1 MPQTQNIIGLVYD
14 FDKTLSPNSMQEDT
28 VFPYLGLDTA
38 KFWAETD
45 RLVAEDSFEA
55 ELAWMR
61 LLLEKE
67 EFRNLS
73 NQDLRNMGLSL
84 KYYAGV
90 PEIFKQ
96 LEEVLD
102 RPAYREYGVTIEHY
116 IITSGLREILEGSN
130 LRPYVKS
137 IFGSEIAEDS
147 AGKLGFPKRAI
158 SHTQKTQYL
167 FRINKGYLD
176 LQTDVNDHV
185 PHEDHRIPFKNMLYI
200 GDGPT
205 DVPCFAVMSQQEGHT
220 LAVYD
225 PADANS
231 FAKCM
236 QLRKANRVEE
246 IAEAN
251 YQKGTH
257 LWRLLEY
264 VITEIADGIVQ
275 RRRDSRE
282 ASIIA
287 APGH

>member
-28 VFPYLGLDTA
+28 VLPHLGLEPA

-45 RLVAEDSFEA
+45 RMVAEHSYEA

-61 LLLEKE
+61 LLLEVDD
-67 EFRNLS
+67 FRKLS
-73 NQDLRNMGLSL
+73 NQDLQHMGLSL
-84 KYYAGV
+84 KYYPGV
-90 PEIFKQ
+90 PEVFQQ
-96 LEEVLD
+96 LEAVLD
-102 RPAYREYGVTIEHY
+102 RPVYREYGVTIEHY
-116 IITSGLREILEGSN
+116 IITSGLREIVEGSN

-137 IFGSEIAEDS
+137 IFGSEIAEDAS
-147 AGKLGFPKRAI
+147 GKLSFPKRAI

-185 PHEDHRIPFKNMLYI
+185 PHEDHRIPFPNMVYV

-236 QLRKANRVEE
+236 QLRKAKRVEE

-275 RRRDSRE
+275 RRRSNQE
-282 ASIIA
+282 ASVIS

>member
-28 VFPYLGLDTA
+28 VLPYLGIEA
-38 KFWAETD
+38 AQFWAETD
-45 RLVAEDSFEA
+45 RKVAKDSYEA
-55 ELAWMR
+55 ELAWMQQ
-61 LLLEKE
+61 LLEVE
-67 EFRNLS
+67 AFRKLS

-84 KYYAGV
+84 KYYPGV
-90 PEIFKQ
+90 PEIFRQ

-102 RPAYREYGVTIEHY
+102 RPSYKEYGVTIEHY
-116 IITSGLREILEGSN
+116 IITSGLREIVEGSN

-137 IFGSEIAEDS
+137 IFGSEIAED
-147 AGKLGFPKRAI
+147 AQGKLSFPKRAI

-185 PHEDHRIPFKNMLYI
+185 PREDHRIPFQNMLYI

-225 PADANS
+225 PSDTNS
-231 FAKCM
+231 FTKCM
-236 QLRKANRVEE
+236 QLRKAKRVEE

-257 LWRLLEY
+257 LWRLIEY

-275 RRRDSRE
+275 RRRDSQE
-282 ASIIA
+282 VSVIA

>member
-1 MPQTQNIIGLVYD
+1 MPQTQNIIGLVYHYE
-14 FDKTLSPNSMQEDT
+14 KTLSPNSMQEDT

-147 AGKLGFPKRAI
+147 NGKLGFPKRAI

-185 PHEDHRIPFKNMLYI
+185 PHEDHRIPFQNMLYI

-287 APGH
+287 APSH